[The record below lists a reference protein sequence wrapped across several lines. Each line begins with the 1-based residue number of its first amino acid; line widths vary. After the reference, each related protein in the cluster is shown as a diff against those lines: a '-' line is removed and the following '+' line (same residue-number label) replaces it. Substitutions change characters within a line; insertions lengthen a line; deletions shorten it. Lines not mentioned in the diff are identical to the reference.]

1 LIKLNVSKNKIK
13 NIAIF
18 GIEEN
23 FANLKWLDLSNNKFN
38 ELISFKGPKLEY
50 LDLGYN
56 KIEKEGS
63 WAGHPNLKIFK
74 SVDNKFKSLEFLK
87 DMPKLEEVY
96 IEGNVVATIKG
107 YETCPKLRRL
117 HLRKNRIEKFE
128 EELATPG
135 ESLQY
140 INLRGNKVPDL
151 AAVERLYTLFPTIQ
165 DINILGNPVEKQL
178 PAFNLLISEVLIKN
192 PKIKRFSK
200 VQITDQH
207 KLEAVFLA
215 RMRWEKSE
223 EERKKKEEEEKAK
236 AAAEGGDA

>member
-1 LIKLNVSKNKIK
+1 
-13 NIAIF
+13 
-18 GIEEN
+18 
-23 FANLKWLDLSNNKFN
+23 
-38 ELISFKGPKLEY
+38 
-50 LDLGYN
+50 
-56 KIEKEGS
+56 
-63 WAGHPNLKIFK
+63 
-74 SVDNKFKSLEFLK
+74 
-87 DMPKLEEVY
+87 M
-96 IEGNVVATIKG
+96 
-107 YETCPKLRRL
+107 
-117 HLRKNRIEKFE
+117 
-128 EELATPG
+128 
-135 ESLQY
+135 
-140 INLRGNKVPDL
+140 RGNKVPDL

-178 PAFNLLISEVLIKN
+178 PAFNLIISEVLIKN